1 MLPLKTIVIRVRL
14 LFDEYAGAGEK
25 VGYSPGCVAV
35 HLSALVTRMFAIRES
50 APVND
55 KLTMAVSVTGAGYF
69 LSATVYKKSKSAY
82 ILTTGKDRGV
92 VLIFATTMRMK
103 QAVEVAVSF

>member
-1 MLPLKTIVIRVRL
+1 M
-14 LFDEYAGAGEK
+14 
-25 VGYSPGCVAV
+25 
-35 HLSALVTRMFAIRES
+35 HLSALVTRIFAIRES

-55 KLTMAVSVTGAGYF
+55 RLSVAVSVTGAGCF

-92 VLIFATTMRMK
+92 VLMFATTIRM
-103 QAVEVAVSF
+103 